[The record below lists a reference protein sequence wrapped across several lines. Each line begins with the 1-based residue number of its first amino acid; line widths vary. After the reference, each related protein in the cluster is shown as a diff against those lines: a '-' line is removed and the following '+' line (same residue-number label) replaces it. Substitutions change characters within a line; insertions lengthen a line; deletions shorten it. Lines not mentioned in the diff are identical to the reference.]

1 MHSIVE
7 VNLRKI
13 TFVIHSCRTFVS
25 LQAFVKATRSRFLL
39 LFLELHCSIVINFES
54 VENPVTK
61 SFYNYVL
68 LISQPTNCVA
78 VMCTNLDVDVFETVQ
93 YV

>member
-7 VNLRKI
+7 VNLRKV

-39 LFLELHCSIVINFES
+39 FLELHSSIVINFES
-54 VENPVTK
+54 VENPVIE
-61 SFYNYVL
+61 SFYDYGL
-68 LISQPTNCVA
+68 LISQPTNCIV
-78 VMCTNLDVDVFETVQ
+78 VMCTNLDVDVSEIVR